1 MAEIVEMAKYLLM
14 LVLLMAVAW
23 ADPSSPA
30 VAEKPVKAVAV
41 AEPAE
46 DKVEAEEPKPEEVK
60 SDKPEEVEDK
70 VEPTE
75 TEIEEYSERFL
86 TFTTST
92 FTKFLTTSPV
102 CTFSTS
108 CATYAAAVTACR
120 RRRGIDEE
128 PQQVSDDAVKIEASQ
143 PVEVETTAAPI
154 ADKPSAPELD
164 SSSPD
169 DSQLVK
175 VKGLSCNKERN
186 FGTVTVLFT
195 TTVTSSTTCQ
205 SSSTKTNTISF
216 AGCYPPGFTTCA
228 AASG

>member
-46 DKVEAEEPKPEEVK
+46 DKVKVEAEEPKPEEVK

-143 PVEVETTAAPI
+143 PVE
-154 ADKPSAPELD
+154 
-164 SSSPD
+164 
-169 DSQLVK
+169 
-175 VKGLSCNKERN
+175 
-186 FGTVTVLFT
+186 
-195 TTVTSSTTCQ
+195 
-205 SSSTKTNTISF
+205 
-216 AGCYPPGFTTCA
+216 
-228 AASG
+228 